1 MMVGIIGT
9 VVNAAGERLI
19 VMAKSRKKFTPKKKE
34 KVNIFNSPMDL
45 RDWAVTLIGYL
56 GDSKRNILPNTEKV
70 DGLIGQFVSDYNF
83 YYNQLQEQLAEEEKQ
98 EEE

>member
-1 MMVGIIGT
+1 
-9 VVNAAGERLI
+9 
-19 VMAKSRKKFTPKKKE
+19 MAKNRQKFIPKKKE

-56 GDSKRNILPNTEKV
+56 GDNKRNILPNTEKV
-70 DGLIGQFVSDYNF
+70 DGLIGQFVNDYNF
-83 YYNQLQEQLAEEEKQ
+83 YYNQLQEQLAEEKQ

>member
-1 MMVGIIGT
+1 MVGIIGIAANT
-9 VVNAAGERLI
+9 AGEKLI
-19 VMAKSRKKFTPKKKE
+19 IMAKNRQKFIPKKKE

-56 GDSKRNILPNTEKV
+56 GDNKRNILPNTEKV
-70 DGLIGQFVSDYNF
+70 DGLIGQFVNDYNF
-83 YYNQLQEQLAEEEKQ
+83 YYNQLQEQLAEEKQ